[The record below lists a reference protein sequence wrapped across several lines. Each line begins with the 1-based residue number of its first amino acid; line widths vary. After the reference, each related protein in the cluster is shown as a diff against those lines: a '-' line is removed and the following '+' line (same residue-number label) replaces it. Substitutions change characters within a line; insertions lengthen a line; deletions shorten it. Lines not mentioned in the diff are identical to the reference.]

1 LWPGVL
7 AIPDSAIIV
16 YDPINEVHHV
26 KNLAESIKIMQ
37 QAVTTYN
44 RITDQYNH
52 MKYMA
57 QYLKNMPG
65 RYKAP
70 LTPWKGMS
78 ATSTY
83 GTTNRWIAAVNQGID
98 SMQGWESA
106 TLPSVD
112 FAGAFGNIPASQ
124 QPRRKAEFATLELQD
139 GAGVSAL
146 ETIGRIR
153 GNGPQVETTL
163 ASIEADSLASA
174 ADMQTEA
181 AQMNKANAIAVIQA
195 KAIADQNKLLVTNT
209 ELALLRLKQER
220 DATAYAQANEVA
232 FRKDA
237 HAVMSAQH
245 ADITTAILGYRLP

>member
-1 LWPGVL
+1 MPSAITNCTRRGLRGLEGQMTVKLSKKGMAAVVAGVL
-7 AIPDSAIIV
+7 AIPASAIIV

-106 TLPSVD
+106 TLRSVD

-139 GAGVSAL
+139 GAGVSA
-146 ETIGRIR
+146 
-153 GNGPQVETTL
+153 
-163 ASIEADSLASA
+163 
-174 ADMQTEA
+174 
-181 AQMNKANAIAVIQA
+181 
-195 KAIADQNKLLVTNT
+195 
-209 ELALLRLKQER
+209 RLKPWVGQRAEGG
-220 DATAYAQANEVA
+220 DHSGQ
-232 FRKDA
+232 
-237 HAVMSAQH
+237 
-245 ADITTAILGYRLP
+245 YRSRLARQRC

>member
-1 LWPGVL
+1 MTVKLSRKGMAAVMAGVL
-7 AIPDSAIIV
+7 TIPASGIIV

-153 GNGPQVETTL
+153 GNGPQVETTRQCCNL
-163 ASIEADSLASA
+163 EMSVRSKEAWSD
-174 ADMQTEA
+174 D
-181 AQMNKANAIAVIQA
+181 
-195 KAIADQNKLLVTNT
+195 
-209 ELALLRLKQER
+209 
-220 DATAYAQANEVA
+220 
-232 FRKDA
+232 
-237 HAVMSAQH
+237 HAVGNPRRRPTNATCPAMSCFGNH
-245 ADITTAILGYRLP
+245 LTCPLRIMFTVSIP